1 VTARTGWNSLSVV
14 TLVMLLSGCGVT
26 VDEGPPGGSGQDEV
40 VRLGP
45 NGEWVSFVD
54 PAHGTVVPNPV
65 TFEIAAGGVDKVA
78 IDAEGWHLGDAW
90 DPALGDTFTYAFNGV
105 GVPRIMT
112 LTGFD
117 AQDRVV
123 AKHKIVITVE
133 DAYVRIDAPAD
144 GGVVHNPVTFHI
156 STSGVAMVALAADGW
171 SMHEWSPEITTE
183 ITYEFNYTGEP
194 RDVVLTGFD
203 EYGHV
208 LATDEITISF
218 DAPNDDGSGGD
229 DGGTPGGGGGGNPL
243 AVPYFYQYDNA
254 YEPSATCGLTSA
266 AMLLNYFD
274 PGSETPDHLYTAY
287 GKGQG
292 QSPGS
297 LEQLYVWEGLY
308 ADSSYGGTRS
318 MIKAQVDA
326 GRPVLVHT
334 FLTGAGHIVVIT
346 GYDGSG
352 WFVNDPAGDWYQCYG
367 CGVMGEQVHYP
378 FGGGADDALSYDGDI
393 WMSSA
398 GTHSFSF

>member
-1 VTARTGWNSLSVV
+1 MTARRGLNNLGLV
-14 TLVMLLSGCGVT
+14 TVLMLLAGCT
-26 VDEGPPGGSGQDEV
+26 VAADGGSGPHDRSGTDEV

-45 NGEWVSFVD
+45 NGEWVAFVD
-54 PAHGTVVPNPV
+54 PAHGSVIPNPV
-65 TFEIAAGGVDKVA
+65 TFKIAASGVARVA
-78 IDAEGWHLGDAW
+78 IDAEGWHLGAAW
-90 DPALGDTFTYAFNGV
+90 DPSHHDTFTYNFNGV
-105 GVPRIMT
+105 GVPRFMT

-117 AQDRVV
+117 EQDRVV
-123 AKHKIVITVE
+123 AEHKITITVE
-133 DAYVRIDAPAD
+133 DAYVSIDAPAD
-144 GGVVHNPVTFHI
+144 GEVVHNPVTFRV
-156 STSGVAMVALAADGW
+156 STSGISMVSIAADGW
-171 SMHEWSPEITTE
+171 EMHEWSPEIDSE
-183 ITYEFNYTGEP
+183 LTYEFHDTSAP
-194 RDVVLTGFD
+194 RNVVLTGYD
-203 EYGHV
+203 VHGHV
-208 LATDEITISF
+208 LGTDEITISF
-218 DAPNDDGSGGD
+218 QGSDDDS
-229 DGGTPGGGGGGNPL
+229 L

-254 YEPSATCGLTSA
+254 YEPGATCGLTSA

-274 PGSETPDHLYTAY
+274 PGSESPDHLYTTY

-308 ADSSYGGTRS
+308 ADSTYGGTRS
-318 MIKAQVDA
+318 MIEAQIDA

-334 FLTGAGHIVVIT
+334 FLTGAGHIIVIT

-398 GTHSFSF
+398 GTHAFYF